1 MQHMMRWLQ
10 VIMVHFWW
18 LKTFHKISFNGAKMV
33 VYYGVI
39 GQVEDYMILMN

>member
-1 MQHMMRWLQ
+1 MGPSNVMQHMMRWLQ

-18 LKTFHKISFNGAKMV
+18 LNGAKMI